1 MEGKEKKEIGKG
13 REVEKNEENQNDL
26 LKWCHWK
33 SNNLQRLPSVFFQT

>member
-26 LKWCHWK
+26 LK
-33 SNNLQRLPSVFFQT
+33 